1 MPLSKAAQKK
11 IDDALLDLEKETGNI
26 LIKHAADA
34 AIVGEVA
41 AQKAVFG
48 KVSWNQVDKAA
59 LKIMESY
66 TREIVRGGSTCAVLK
81 PDGSRVPEFVPW
93 LKDTSS
99 ENQNKLTDLI
109 EAAIKNGQGLGRKEG
124 SLGYQPGSLGE
135 ALSTMFD
142 ERKSHATMVARTEM
156 NKIRNDAAFTRYR
169 DAGVEEVEVVGSD
182 VNPCEECEELRG
194 VVYKITDAPYLPI
207 HPNCV
212 LPGTRYKPLGDLIS
226 GLRAR
231 YDGEAI
237 KFTFANGADLSVTPN
252 HMLLTPHGFAA
263 AHLLR
268 EGDDVLYSP
277 GSEGVISQDPNNDGD
292 PARIENIISAL
303 SETTGMRAACVP
315 VSPEDLH
322 GDARFVNGD
331 IDVIR
336 PDSLLRGANK
346 PLGSECIETDA
357 FNGADIGGLNFFGGS
372 SLAEILKRL
381 ARAADSSMGS
391 SRVSAPFFASKLAGP
406 EEGSITAT
414 SRLDAGT
421 RQPARDQTIR
431 DPQVGSNIGESL
443 PPEISSTYFLRINPP
458 APVRGEPHFDQSS
471 VDNRG
476 TFPEVL
482 GDIIERE
489 SLCVQTT
496 EIVRIDHMFY
506 HGYIYDVQ
514 TLSTLCL
521 YNSIITSNCTDT
533 LVPVI
538 QVPGE
543 NSEAS
548 A

>member
-1 MPLSKAAQKK
+1 
-11 IDDALLDLEKETGNI
+11 
-26 LIKHAADA
+26 
-34 AIVGEVA
+34 
-41 AQKAVFG
+41 
-48 KVSWNQVDKAA
+48 
-59 LKIMESY
+59 
-66 TREIVRGGSTCAVLK
+66 
-81 PDGSRVPEFVPW
+81 
-93 LKDTSS
+93 
-99 ENQNKLTDLI
+99 
-109 EAAIKNGQGLGRKEG
+109 
-124 SLGYQPGSLGE
+124 
-135 ALSTMFD
+135 MFD

-156 NKIRNDAAFTRYR
+156 NKIRNDAAFSRYQ

-194 VVYKITDAPYLPI
+194 VVYKVTDAPYLPI

-212 LPGTRYKPLGDLIS
+212 LPGTRYKPLGDLVS

-231 YDGEAI
+231 YGGEAI

-277 GSEGVISQDPNNDGD
+277 GSKGVISQDPNNDGD
-292 PARIENIISAL
+292 PTCIENIIGAL
-303 SETTGMRAACVP
+303 SETTGMCAACVP
-315 VSPEDLH
+315 VSPKDLH

-346 PLGSECIETDA
+346 PFGSECVETDA
-357 FNGADIGGLNFFGGS
+357 LNGADVGGLNFFGGS

-391 SRVSAPFFASKLAGP
+391 SRVSAPFFTSHLTSTQ
-406 EEGSITAT
+406 EGCILDT
-414 SRLDAGT
+414 SGREA
-421 RQPARDQTIR
+421 
-431 DPQVGSNIGESL
+431 DPGEPVGDDILGNPKIFGNGSECL
-443 PPEISSTYFLRINPP
+443 PVGVFSRHFFGVNPP
-458 APVRGEPHFDQSS
+458 ASVRGELHFDQSPI
-471 VDNRG
+471 DNRSIFSE
-476 TFPEVL
+476 TL
-482 GDIIERE
+482 GDIIKGE
-489 SLCVQTT
+489 SLSVQTT

-506 HGYIYDVQ
+506 HGYVYDVQ

-538 QVPGE
+538 KVPGE